1 MAALADCVGSVA
13 SVFFGKTQT
22 KYGALSLVLAAAHF
36 VVSGLVAASDEDDQ
50 FQVPYVYNFNSWTP
64 QDDEGDGNCG
74 SGCIIKEERYSFS
87 DEDENRL
94 NVNTMIAC
102 YGFIS
107 GSNHFIQWILCVTGF
122 IDKWL
127 VRTPKMPGDFLFF
140 LGGGNCSQPLLI
152 PVIPLVLLLS
162 AFPPPGPII
171 VHFLPPFLQ
180 LFTRKT
186 TTSQSSGIW
195 ISCSRLL

>member
-127 VRTPKMPGDFLFF
+127 VRTQEAREFSDSIPSFNSPRHSTCCPRIILLLRFSFLF
-140 LGGGNCSQPLLI
+140 S
-152 PVIPLVLLLS
+152 LLS
-162 AFPPPGPII
+162 YFS
-171 VHFLPPFLQ
+171 
-180 LFTRKT
+180 TRKT
-186 TTSQSSGIW
+186 TTSRSSGIW
-195 ISCSRLL
+195 ISCSRPL

>member
-13 SVFFGKTQT
+13 SAFFGKTQT

-50 FQVPYVYNFNSWTP
+50 FRVPYVYNFNSWTP

-107 GSNHFIQWILCVTGF
+107 GSNHFIKWILCVTGF

-127 VRTPKMPGDFLFF
+127 VHTPKKPGGPF
-140 LGGGNCSQPLLI
+140 GG
-152 PVIPLVLLLS
+152 
-162 AFPPPGPII
+162 I
-171 VHFLPPFLQ
+171 VPNF
-180 LFTRKT
+180 
-186 TTSQSSGIW
+186 
-195 ISCSRLL
+195 

>member
-1 MAALADCVGSVA
+1 MAALANCVGSVA
-13 SVFFGKTQT
+13 SVVFGPTQT
-22 KYGALSLVLAAAHF
+22 KYGALSLVLAAAHY

-127 VRTPKMPGDFLFF
+127 VRIPKRPGE
-140 LGGGNCSQPLLI
+140 PLLGESF
-152 PVIPLVLLLS
+152 PTFFDSPSFRWFSSYSPFPL
-162 AFPPPGPII
+162 
-171 VHFLPPFLQ
+171 
-180 LFTRKT
+180 
-186 TTSQSSGIW
+186 
-195 ISCSRLL
+195 

>member
-64 QDDEGDGNCG
+64 QDNEGDGNCG

-107 GSNHFIQWILCVTGF
+107 GSNHFIQWILCVTGY

-127 VRTPKMPGDFLFF
+127 VRTPRSQGIPFW
-140 LGGGNCSQPLLI
+140 GNQFQLLLV
-152 PVIPLVLLLS
+152 PVNPLVFLVSSFSPLTQFSFLCSLLS
-162 AFPPPGPII
+162 YFS
-171 VHFLPPFLQ
+171 
-180 LFTRKT
+180 TRKT
-186 TTSQSSGIW
+186 TTSRSSGIW

>member
-13 SVFFGKTQT
+13 SAFFGKTQT

-127 VRTPKMPGDFLFF
+127 VRTQKARGAPV
-140 LGGGNCSQPLLI
+140 GGIDPNFS
-152 PVIPLVLLLS
+152 
-162 AFPPPGPII
+162 
-171 VHFLPPFLQ
+171 
-180 LFTRKT
+180 
-186 TTSQSSGIW
+186 
-195 ISCSRLL
+195 